1 MIPDF
6 SSSITSLF
14 YTIALLV
21 LAKVLYNLVIK
32 PYFALSYYKKQGVLV
47 RYSPFYGNM
56 THWVGHIKKR
66 GDFLAL
72 WKDYGQLNPK
82 PKAVALNFGPSIRL
96 SIIDT
101 ALIKEFIMNNDLH
114 MRDPTVT
121 RALSLLLGRAFS
133 LSDGPMWKK
142 QRKFFS
148 AGFHF
153 DFLESKVPMII
164 KTTEEF
170 LENFKKQDMNN
181 IALKAEV
188 QLLLGTII
196 GKSFIGEEF
205 GKYTLNGKPI
215 VPFIAGLV
223 GRVGCLLTDKTY
235 HLLGLRFVKLGVLKR
250 FRDINRDTKE
260 FKTFFR
266 KIVEEKFIALQNAD
280 QEQLQKKP
288 SKCMVEL
295 FHLQRVAKP
304 QDALSDEEIIDQFIS
319 FHSGGLESTSGV
331 TTMMAYYSLT
341 NPIYQQKLLEEVET
355 YFQDP
360 SQVTLEKLN
369 QMDYLNA
376 FMKEVLRMASPVISV
391 MPRVAMQDHKIGDI
405 LVKKGTIL
413 NVNFASNNFS
423 NEYHINPDKFDPERW
438 LKNSASLE
446 KSKGDPYSF
455 IPFGVGPRVCI
466 GQNFAMI
473 EVRIIFSLF
482 LKKFKYQ
489 LTDPNYKLVFT
500 QTLAYEPETPILFKI
515 TPRC

>member
-1 MIPDF
+1 
-6 SSSITSLF
+6 
-14 YTIALLV
+14 
-21 LAKVLYNLVIK
+21 
-32 PYFALSYYKKQGVLV
+32 
-47 RYSPFYGNM
+47 
-56 THWVGHIKKR
+56 
-66 GDFLAL
+66 
-72 WKDYGQLNPK
+72 
-82 PKAVALNFGPSIRL
+82 
-96 SIIDT
+96 
-101 ALIKEFIMNNDLH
+101 
-114 MRDPTVT
+114 
-121 RALSLLLGRAFS
+121 
-133 LSDGPMWKK
+133 
-142 QRKFFS
+142 
-148 AGFHF
+148 
-153 DFLESKVPMII
+153 
-164 KTTEEF
+164 
-170 LENFKKQDMNN
+170 
-181 IALKAEV
+181 
-188 QLLLGTII
+188 
-196 GKSFIGEEF
+196 
-205 GKYTLNGKPI
+205 
-215 VPFIAGLV
+215 
-223 GRVGCLLTDKTY
+223 
-235 HLLGLRFVKLGVLKR
+235 
-250 FRDINRDTKE
+250 
-260 FKTFFR
+260 
-266 KIVEEKFIALQNAD
+266 
-280 QEQLQKKP
+280 
-288 SKCMVEL
+288 
-295 FHLQRVAKP
+295 
-304 QDALSDEEIIDQFIS
+304 
-319 FHSGGLESTSGV
+319 
-331 TTMMAYYSLT
+331 MMAYYSLT

-369 QMDYLNA
+369 KMDYLNA